1 MLDRKTNIITSHLLL
16 ESLKKK
22 KRNLKSEREQIGD
35 CQRQVVSGEQNGEK
49 GTKYINVVVII
60 HLKYTYFKPLYFMPK
75 TNTTLYVN
83 NQFLKVNTV

>member
-1 MLDRKTNIITSHLLL
+1 M
-16 ESLKKK
+16 
-22 KRNLKSEREQIGD
+22 
-35 CQRQVVSGEQNGEK
+35 SGEQNGEK